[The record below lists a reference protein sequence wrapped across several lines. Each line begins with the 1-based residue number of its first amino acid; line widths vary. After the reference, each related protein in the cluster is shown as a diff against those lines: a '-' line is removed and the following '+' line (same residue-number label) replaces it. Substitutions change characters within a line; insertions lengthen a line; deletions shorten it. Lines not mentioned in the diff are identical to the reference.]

1 MADECSVL
9 QEEEREALLSIY
21 DGDEAFKE
29 VSPTIYQYKYG
40 EDDDNKSFLLEI
52 EWHGNYPN
60 EAPKI
65 NLDTFYNRH
74 IVSSV
79 KQNILDKIATEANHY
94 LGESMT
100 FTLFEFIKDISEE
113 LVAEQPTK
121 EVIESMTKL
130 TIDNDEDIT
139 KKVTVKKDH
148 MSKAQKRKQWDRL
161 DSKGDKPRGFDW
173 IDVVKHLS
181 QTGSSKVEIST

>member
-1 MADECSVL
+1 MDEDCLVL

-21 DGDEAFKE
+21 DGDEAFKQ

-40 EDDDNKSFLLEI
+40 EDSDNKSFLLEV
-52 EWHGNYPN
+52 EWHNNYPN

-65 NLDTFYNRH
+65 NLDTFYNKH

-79 KQNILDKIATEANHY
+79 KENIKDKISKEADHY

-100 FTLFEFIKDISEE
+100 FTLFEFLKDFAVE
-113 LVAEQPTK
+113 LVADQPDK
-121 EVIESMTKL
+121 EITENITKL
-130 TIDNDEDIT
+130 SIADNDEESAKKTT
-139 KKVTVKKDH
+139 KKET

-161 DSKGDKPRGFDW
+161 DSKGEKPRGYDW

>member
-1 MADECSVL
+1 MDEECSVL

-21 DGDEAFKE
+21 DGDEAFKQ

-40 EDDDNKSFLLEI
+40 EDSDNKSFLLEV
-52 EWHGNYPN
+52 EWHDNYPN

-65 NLDTFYNRH
+65 NLDMFYNKH

-79 KQNILDKIATEANHY
+79 KENIKDKISKEADHY

-100 FTLFEFIKDISEE
+100 FTLFEFLKDFATE
-113 LVAEQPTK
+113 LVADQPDK
-121 EVIESMTKL
+121 EIIESITKL
-130 TIDNDEDIT
+130 SIDNDDESAKKTT
-139 KKVTVKKDH
+139 KKET

-161 DSKGDKPRGFDW
+161 DSKGEKPRGYDW

-181 QTGSSKVEIST
+181 QTGSSKVVIST